1 MLDVVDFL
9 CYNAVIGRT
18 IMSVDEIITIIIYVV
33 MGVSS
38 IVSAVVTYVKTG
50 KFTVENTSSNADVIS
65 TLQEVKAELKEL
77 RVSHETLVK
86 RLDDLDE
93 RVSVLEY
100 SRKKIDDYLEYN
112 TFGD

>member
-1 MLDVVDFL
+1 M
-9 CYNAVIGRT
+9 N
-18 IMSVDEIITIIIYVV
+18 VDEIITIIIYVV

-38 IVSAVVTYVKTG
+38 IVSAVVSYIKTG

-65 TLQEVKAELKEL
+65 TLQDVKIELKEL

-86 RLDDLDE
+86 RLDDLDV
-93 RVSVLEY
+93 RVSALEG
-100 SRKKIDDYLEYN
+100 SQNQAEDSFEYN

>member
-1 MLDVVDFL
+1 
-9 CYNAVIGRT
+9 
-18 IMSVDEIITIIIYVV
+18 MSVDEVITIIIYVV

-38 IVSAVVTYVKTG
+38 IVSAVVSYIKTG

-86 RLDDLDE
+86 RLDDLDA
-93 RVSVLEY
+93 RVSALED
-100 SRKKIDDYLEYN
+100 SRKQTEDSLEYN
-112 TFGD
+112 SFGD

>member
-1 MLDVVDFL
+1 
-9 CYNAVIGRT
+9 
-18 IMSVDEIITIIIYVV
+18 MSTNEIINIIIYIV

-38 IVSAVVTYVKTG
+38 IVSAVVSYIKTG

-65 TLQEVKAELKEL
+65 TLQEVKTELKEL

-86 RLDDLDE
+86 RLDDLDA
-93 RVSVLEY
+93 RVSALED
-100 SRKKIDDYLEYN
+100 SRKQVEDSLEYN